1 MKKIVL
7 FFIMA
12 LVVLHAEGILVGDK
26 WQQKIPLDAY
36 QLKISAVKHLRGNR
50 IDEAINDFNGAI
62 KKMPNYYLSTYN
74 LALTYYFKKDLNAT
88 FNTLEKAYVIAKEN
102 NISDVLIYNLFGYAN
117 MVKGDDNRSMA
128 VFDEG
133 MGIDANDSRLLN
145 NYGLLE
151 FKKGNYIKARTL
163 FANSVKNGNI
173 KAVKNIKMIDKM
185 VDKLKDLDANISK
198 PVGVVDLDVS
208 RKK

>member
-1 MKKIVL
+1 MKRVVL
-7 FFIMA
+7 FFVML
-12 LVVLHAEGILVGDK
+12 LVVLNAEEIFVGDK
-26 WQQKIPLDAY
+26 WQQKIPLGAY
-36 QLKISAVKHLRGNR
+36 QLKISAVKNLRSNK
-50 IDEAINDFNGAI
+50 IDEAINDFKGAI
-62 KKMPNYYLSTYN
+62 KKMPNYYLATYN

-88 FNTLEKAYVIAKEN
+88 FNTLEQAYKIAKDN

-128 VFDEG
+128 VFEEG
-133 MGIDANDSRLLN
+133 MKTDANDSRLLN

-163 FANSVKNGNI
+163 FENSVKNGNI
-173 KAVKNIKMIDKM
+173 KAGENIKM
-185 VDKLKDLDANISK
+185 VDKMLDKLKGLDVNISK
-198 PVGVVDLDVS
+198 PMGVADLDVS